1 MKTYSNNKTITL
13 LIIITALLFMSY
25 LFVVLKITN
34 NKYTIAELHITE
46 QDNYIKYNKLIIY
59 VKLNETILDSV
70 SIGTYIVQ
78 IKIGQ
83 FHNIYI
89 KTKNSI
95 IICEI
100 TNIIK
105 EGNNDS

>member
-1 MKTYSNNKTITL
+1 MKSYSNDKTITL
-13 LIIITALLFMSY
+13 LIIITALLCMSY
-25 LFVVLKITN
+25 LFVILKIIN

-46 QDNYIKYNKLIIY
+46 QNNYIKHNKLIIHI
-59 VKLNETILDSV
+59 KLNKTILESV
-70 SIGTYIVQ
+70 SIGIYIVQ
-78 IKIGQ
+78 IKIGR
-83 FHNIYI
+83 FNNIYI

-95 IICEI
+95 IMCEI